1 MSIRRKISFDLASS
15 NKIIINDYY
24 FMSTHNYRGPNIH
37 FVVRKFGMASIITG
51 ITLYGGLK
59 GYCGTFSV
67 FSDYMRSIIR
77 HSALMKTPSTYLP
90 IERLISLRAMPN
102 VVVYY
107 PGDTKEII
115 AGWKLAMVSKGTLF
129 VLSLGR
135 HDVSILE
142 TTCSTQAERRAY
154 VFSKKTRYDYN
165 YFEI

>member
-1 MSIRRKISFDLASS
+1 
-15 NKIIINDYY
+15 
-24 FMSTHNYRGPNIH
+24 
-37 FVVRKFGMASIITG
+37 MASIITG